1 MKKLTLILTA
11 VLFSALINISLAG
24 NEGGS
29 VPKTVSVSG
38 TVVDK
43 TSQEAI
49 AGALIKLEGT
59 EIEVY
64 TDLDGKFVIT
74 NIVPDTYRIKCSMIS
89 YTDGEEEIEID
100 ETMKNFEIELQDYS
114 TGSIAR

>member
-11 VLFSALINISLAG
+11 VFFSALINISLAG

-29 VPKTVSVSG
+29 VPKTVSISG

-43 TSQEAI
+43 ISQEAI

-64 TDLDGKFVIT
+64 TDLDGKFAISD
-74 NIVPDTYRIKCSMIS
+74 IVPDTYTIKCSMIS
-89 YTDGEEEIEID
+89 YNDGKEEIEIE
-100 ETMKNFEIELQDYS
+100 ETTKGFEIELQNCSPGS
-114 TGSIAR
+114 TAR